1 MKKLSISIN
10 DEVYVL
16 KDLGNQL
23 LNSSHLRSDICY
35 HFCDLRQQCGKFIF
49 NAAVPCLLAM
59 DDINEGTG
67 FYFEKLIENGN
78 SR

>member
-1 MKKLSISIN
+1 MKQVTITIN
-10 DEVYVL
+10 GQVYEIR
-16 KDLGNQL
+16 DLGEQK

-59 DDINEGTG
+59 DDISEGTG

>member
-16 KDLGNQL
+16 KDLGEQQ

-35 HFCDLRQQCGKFIF
+35 HFCDLRRQCGKFIF

-59 DDINEGTG
+59 DDMSEGTG